1 MNKNWNR
8 WIYTS
13 IAKHFNTTIATPN
26 SLYLY
31 IAGRS
36 DDTGK
41 KSEFIE
47 LRVSPIQTTE
57 ISKNNYKINVTI
69 DVLYSVQLVPE
80 DSYRA
85 QTVAGLIENA
95 ITDICVY
102 KYGKESVDDDSF
114 LGGLQLQRQPVESN
128 CFGQI
133 SSDTRLIQGVVSAS
147 LQMKIR
153 T

>member
-8 WIYTS
+8 WIYSS
-13 IAKHFNTTIATPN
+13 ISKHFNTTIAVPN

-41 KSEFIE
+41 KAEFIE
-47 LRVSPIQTTE
+47 LRISPIQTTE

-69 DVLYSVQLVPE
+69 DVLYSVQVVPE

-102 KYGKESVDDDSF
+102 KYGPDDDSTL

-147 LQMKIR
+147 LQMTIKI
-153 T
+153 

>member
-1 MNKNWNR
+1 MNENWNR
-8 WIYTS
+8 WIYSS
-13 IAKHFNTTIATPN
+13 ISKHFNTTIAIPN

-31 IAGRS
+31 ITGRS

-47 LRVSPIQTTE
+47 LRISPIQTTE

-69 DVLYSVQLVPE
+69 DILYSVQVLPE

-102 KYGKESVDDDSF
+102 KYGNGPNDDDSF
-114 LGGLQLQRQPVESN
+114 LGGLQVQRQPVESN

-147 LQMKIR
+147 LQMTIKI
-153 T
+153 

>member
-13 IAKHFNTTIATPN
+13 ISKHFNTTIAVPN

-41 KSEFIE
+41 KAEFIE
-47 LRVSPIQTTE
+47 LRISPIQTTE
-57 ISKNNYKINVTI
+57 ISKNNYKINVSI

-80 DSYRA
+80 DGYRA
-85 QTVAGLIENA
+85 QTVAGLIETA

-102 KYGKESVDDDSF
+102 KYGNGTGDDDSL

-133 SSDTRLIQGVVSAS
+133 SSDARLVQGVVSAS
-147 LQMKIR
+147 LQMTIKI
-153 T
+153 

>member
-13 IAKHFNTTIATPN
+13 ISKHFNITIAVPN
-26 SLYLY
+26 DLYLY

-47 LRVSPIQTTE
+47 LRISPIQTTE
-57 ISKNNYKINVTI
+57 VSKNNYKINVSI
-69 DVLYSVQLVPE
+69 DVLYSVQVVPE

-85 QTVAGLIENA
+85 QTVAGLIESA

-102 KYGKESVDDDSF
+102 KYGNGTNDDDSL

-147 LQMKIR
+147 LQMTIKI
-153 T
+153 

>member
-13 IAKHFNTTIATPN
+13 ISKHFNTTIAVPN
-26 SLYLY
+26 NLYLY

-36 DDTGK
+36 DETGEK
-41 KSEFIE
+41 AEFIE
-47 LRVSPIQTTE
+47 LRISPIQTTE

-69 DVLYSVQLVPE
+69 DVLYSVQLTPE
-80 DSYRA
+80 DGYRA
-85 QTVAGLIENA
+85 QTITGLIETNV
-95 ITDICVY
+95 TDICVY
-102 KYGKESVDDDSF
+102 KYGNSSDDDDSL
-114 LGGLQLQRQPVESN
+114 LGVLQLQRQPIESN

-147 LQMKIR
+147 LQMTIKI
-153 T
+153 